1 MPAAYVIA
9 EIDVKDPEGYKN
21 YTAATPGVVAKFGGE
36 FIVRG
41 GATESKEGAAPRGR
55 IVVIRFPSL
64 DKARAFYDSDDYAEL
79 LALRISLTDSR
90 LFLVEGAS

>member
-21 YTAATPGVVAKFGGE
+21 YTSATPGVVAKFGGE
-36 FIVRG
+36 FVVRG
-41 GATESKEGAAPRGR
+41 GATESKEGEAPRGR
-55 IVVIRFPSL
+55 IVVIRFPNL
-64 DKARAFYDSDDYAEL
+64 VQANAFYHSDDYAEL

-90 LFLVEGAS
+90 LFVVEGAN